1 MGKIK
6 VGFNID
12 EPEMNIL
19 VIESGTDNRVILGM
33 TDEEFEIFLIKIK
46 NQWELAKLE
55 REKAIME
62 KLR

>member
-1 MGKIK
+1 
-6 VGFNID
+6 
-12 EPEMNIL
+12 MNIL

>member
-19 VIESGTDNRVILGM
+19 VIESGTDNRVILAM